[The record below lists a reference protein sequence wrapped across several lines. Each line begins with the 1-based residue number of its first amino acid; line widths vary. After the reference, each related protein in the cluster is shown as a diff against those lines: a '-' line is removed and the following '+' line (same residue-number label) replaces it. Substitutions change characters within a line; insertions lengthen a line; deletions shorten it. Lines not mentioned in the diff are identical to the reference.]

1 MSKYSINF
9 SDLES
14 GLNSCG
20 SSWLCAQSHG
30 LLCGR
35 LAVLGPNAFNLCIE
49 QIFDNTSSQKVSRD
63 DCVLMLEDLFKD
75 TWAQLVERQS
85 EFELFLPDDERNITE
100 RTEAISQWCDG
111 FLHGI
116 VTGKKPKKLKD
127 HLNQDPLNV
136 IIKDFLEITRATVNE
151 EADEEDNESA
161 FEEVME
167 YIRVS
172 VQLVYEELADF
183 RDDAIEKK
191 IKNQKDLN

>member
-9 SDLES
+9 SDLERS
-14 GLNSCG
+14 LNSCG
-20 SSWLCAQSHG
+20 SSWFCAQSHG

-35 LAVLGPNAFNLCIE
+35 LAVLGPNAFNLCVE
-49 QIFDNTSSQKVSRD
+49 QIFENISLENTSRD
-63 DCVLMLEDLFKD
+63 HCELMLEDLFKD

-85 EFELFLPDDERNITE
+85 EFELFLPGEERNITE

-127 HLNQDPLNV
+127 YLNQDPLDI
-136 IIKDFLEITRATVNE
+136 IIKDFLEITRATANE
-151 EADEEDNESA
+151 EADEEDNETA
-161 FEEVME
+161 FNEVME

-172 VQLVYEELADF
+172 VQLIYEELADF
-183 RDDAIEKK
+183 RDDIVEKK
-191 IKNQKDLN
+191 IKNQKELN

>member
-9 SDLES
+9 SDLERS
-14 GLNSCG
+14 LNSCG
-20 SSWLCAQSHG
+20 SSWFCAQSHG

-35 LAVLGPNAFNLCIE
+35 LAVLGPNAFNLCVE
-49 QIFDNTSSQKVSRD
+49 QIFENISLENTSRGH
-63 DCVLMLEDLFKD
+63 CELMLEDLFKD

-85 EFELFLPDDERNITE
+85 EFELFLPGEERNITE

-127 HLNQDPLNV
+127 YLNQDPLDI
-136 IIKDFLEITRATVNE
+136 IIKDFLEITRATANE
-151 EADEEDNESA
+151 EADEEDNETA
-161 FEEVME
+161 FNEVME

-172 VQLVYEELADF
+172 VQLIYEELADF
-183 RDDAIEKK
+183 RDDIVEKK
-191 IKNQKDLN
+191 IKNQKELN

>member
-9 SDLES
+9 SDLER

-20 SSWLCAQSHG
+20 SSWFCAQSHG

-35 LAVLGPNAFNLCIE
+35 LAVLGPNAFNLCVE
-49 QIFDNTSSQKVSRD
+49 QIFENISLENTSRD
-63 DCVLMLEDLFKD
+63 HCELMLEDLFKD

-85 EFELFLPDDERNITE
+85 EFELFLPGEERNITE

-127 HLNQDPLNV
+127 YLNQDPLDI
-136 IIKDFLEITRATVNE
+136 IIKDFLEITRATANE
-151 EADEEDNESA
+151 EADEEDNETA
-161 FEEVME
+161 FNEVME

-172 VQLVYEELADF
+172 VQLIYEELADF
-183 RDDAIEKK
+183 RDDIVEKK
-191 IKNQKDLN
+191 IKNQKELN